1 MRTQNTQAKPLAER
15 FANLAQNE
23 VMRITPFT
31 LHITHYSRAHAAWPG
46 RPKIHFEGEM
56 HMQHAGTTVA
66 DPTGDSG
73 HRLLK
78 GVVHMAASGDVR
90 WSLVRQF
97 PLPSC
102 QRVLCER
109 LIILDAC
116 ISLATATTGS
126 VAITSRA
133 YSSAG
138 PARPWVS
145 LVYGQARM
153 WSNLAQ

>member
-78 GVVHMAASGDVR
+78 GIVHMAASGDVR
-90 WSLVRQF
+90 WSLLSYRDDG
-97 PLPSC
+97 
-102 QRVLCER
+102 QRRYNIEGVQLGG
-109 LIILDAC
+109 LGSAMGV
-116 ISLATATTGS
+116 ISLWA
-126 VAITSRA
+126 
-133 YSSAG
+133 SADVEQSG
-138 PARPWVS
+138 PIIGA
-145 LVYGQARM
+145 
-153 WSNLAQ
+153 